1 LESGLGSQEMILAKL
16 SSDLDVLRK
25 ANNDLLRTTHILDD
39 ENRDKLFEDDVGM
52 VDAGYED
59 EV

>member
-1 LESGLGSQEMILAKL
+1 MILAKL